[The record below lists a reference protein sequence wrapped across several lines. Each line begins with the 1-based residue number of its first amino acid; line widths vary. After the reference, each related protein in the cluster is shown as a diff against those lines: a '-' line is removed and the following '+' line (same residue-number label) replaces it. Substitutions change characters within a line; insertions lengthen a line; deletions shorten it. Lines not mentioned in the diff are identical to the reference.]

1 MCLGTM
7 ARMASLKEKIDAELK
22 IRGLL
27 DEGGLPQPDRVE
39 YGYTCIRLF
48 WDDTKSVV
56 VVDIDEPGE
65 SAERRRARHGGGELN
80 RADSELP

>member
-1 MCLGTM
+1 
-7 ARMASLKEKIDAELK
+7 MASLKQQIDAELK
-22 IRGLL
+22 IRELL

-56 VVDIDEPGE
+56 VVDIDEPVE
-65 SAERRRARHGGGELN
+65 PAAPRRTRPAAG
-80 RADSELP
+80 DIQP

>member
-1 MCLGTM
+1 
-7 ARMASLKEKIDAELK
+7 MASLKQHIDAELK
-22 IRGLL
+22 IRELL

-56 VVDIDEPGE
+56 VVDIDEPE
-65 SAERRRARHGGGELN
+65 EPAELRRTRPAAG
-80 RADSELP
+80 DVSP